1 MRYQFLVVLFLSLS
15 SCAVRVNSLYDPN
28 VVFDNYESFCW
39 LEGCEFTYSGPSY
52 LNDST
57 LREYIKSSI
66 IENLSSKGLNQNSED
81 PDLLID
87 FHIIVENETMVIYHE
102 DEEEDFLY
110 QNEEESKQYI
120 DYLKG
125 TLIID
130 IVDKDEGRMIWR
142 SAAIQYMDINPKLTK
157 KNIRKGIARALKDYP
172 PKPPK

>member
-1 MRYQFLVVLFLSLS
+1 MKYLVIAVLFISLS
-15 SCAVRVNSLYDPN
+15 SCGVKVNSLYDHN
-28 VVFDNYESFCW
+28 ATFDKYETFCW

-52 LNDST
+52 LDDST

-66 IENLSSKGLNQNSED
+66 IEDLSSKGLQQNTEN

-87 FHIIVENETMVIYHE
+87 FHISVENETMVLYHE
-102 DEEEDFLY
+102 EEEEDFPSQY
-110 QNEEESKQYI
+110 EEENIEYI

-142 SAAIQYMDINPKLTK
+142 SAAIQYMNIHPKLTK
-157 KNIRKGIARALKDYP
+157 NNIQKGITRALKDYP